1 MEASAYYESLL
12 RQGYSPEQATQYTLQ
27 YYPDFEP
34 SLPEMNPPA
43 IPAQMPLPS
52 PLPEMTFVPQADL
65 PPPSIGG
72 GLPVPQAAEQ
82 SDFPK
87 KKVISIALA
96 GILVI
101 AGVAGIMYA
110 FGVFSEGDA
119 DFVGQWVDDSGHVMS
134 FNSNGTVVSYS
145 WSQEDP
151 YLYWPFDSSWTK
163 SGDEVTTCLLYTS
176 PSPRDRG

>member
-12 RQGYSPEQATQYTLQ
+12 RQGYSPEQAKQYTVQ

-34 SLPEMNPPA
+34 SIPDPIQIPPA
-43 IPAQMPLPS
+43 IPTPTPLPS
-52 PLPEMTFVPQADL
+52 PHPGMPFVPQADL
-65 PPPSIGG
+65 PPPSLGG
-72 GLPVPQAAEQ
+72 GLPMPQAVEQ
-82 SDFPK
+82 SDSQK

-101 AGVAGIMYA
+101 AGAVGIMYA

-119 DFVGQWVDDSGHVMS
+119 DFVGQWVDNSGHVMS
-134 FNSNGTVVSYS
+134 FDSNGTVVSYS

-151 YLYWPFDSSWTK
+151 YLYLS
-163 SGDEVTTCLLYTS
+163 LIHI
-176 PSPRDRG
+176 